1 MHVDRNTFRNAM
13 SRFGTAVS
21 VITTDGPGGR
31 HGFTCTAVCSVT
43 DEPATVLVCV
53 HRDSQTNQAFKTN
66 LVLCVNLLNAD
77 QGDISAV
84 FAGQTGDDME
94 ARFRR
99 VSWSTRKTGAPVF
112 DHAVATLDCSI
123 AEIKEFGTHTIMFAR
138 VYSAETRQE
147 QVPLMY
153 FNRGYHGLGP
163 ITTGQSEAVAR
174 VAAN

>member
-1 MHVDRNTFRNAM
+1 MHIDRQTFRNAM
-13 SRFGTAVS
+13 SRFGAAVS
-21 VITTDGPGGR
+21 VITTDGPAGR

-53 HRDSQTNQAFKTN
+53 HRDSQTNHAFKTN

-77 QGDISAV
+77 QEDVSAI
-84 FAGQTGDDME
+84 FAGQTQDDME
-94 ARFRR
+94 ARFRKVR
-99 VSWSTRKTGAPVF
+99 WSTRKTGAPVF
-112 DHAVATLDCSI
+112 DQAVATLDCSI

-153 FNRGYHGLGP
+153 FDRGYHGLGP
-163 ITTGQSEAVAR
+163 IVANQPPATTAG
-174 VAAN
+174 